1 MQIRCI
7 GDSKLSLVG
16 VCALRWAGTLPRV
29 CFLPFA
35 LCWLGL
41 APADPLPE
49 PLHSF
54 FLKISFNLCHQT
66 LISFNFALTSELWW
80 SHSCSSL
87 FSHPTEWQC
96 AFCPESWL
104 LFNTKCYYFSTNKLT
119 WNKSRDFCT
128 SMGGHLVIIESEEEQ
143 QSGVNF
149 LLNTTAKTMDKSYWI
164 GLTDQKIENKFF
176 WVNNESLN
184 ENKNFLVVP
193 LIFGSTDPNTLIFRS
208 FLDIMV

>member
-1 MQIRCI
+1 MHKWYHASVMTCH
-7 GDSKLSLVG
+7 
-16 VCALRWAGTLPRV
+16 
-29 CFLPFA
+29 FL
-35 LCWLGL
+35 
-41 APADPLPE
+41 E
-49 PLHSF
+49 E
-54 FLKISFNLCHQT
+54 
-66 LISFNFALTSELWW
+66 FNFALTSELWW

-128 SMGGHLVIIESEEEQ
+128 SMGGHLVIIE
-143 QSGVNF
+143 
-149 LLNTTAKTMDKSYWI
+149 TKTMDKSYWI

-184 ENKNFLVVP
+184 ENKKIPYECFEITFVSF
-193 LIFGSTDPNTLIFRS
+193 FGAS
-208 FLDIMV
+208 

>member
-1 MQIRCI
+1 M
-7 GDSKLSLVG
+7 GKLK
-16 VCALRWAGTLPRV
+16 
-29 CFLPFA
+29 FLFRILQGLQTRFA
-35 LCWLGL
+35 SVMTC
-41 APADPLPE
+41 
-49 PLHSF
+49 H
-54 FLKISFNLCHQT
+54 FLEE
-66 LISFNFALTSELWW
+66 FNFALTSELWW

-143 QSGVNF
+143 NF

-184 ENKNFLVVP
+184 ENKKLKITNFKDKHVGYHL
-193 LIFGSTDPNTLIFRS
+193 GQCSST
-208 FLDIMV
+208 FLHQRTGENRINILWSG